1 MNRELD
7 ELLCQRYPRIF
18 RDRHAPMTDTGMCW
32 GLACNDGWYALIDTL
47 CAEIQQHVDATGIP
61 DVVASQV
68 KEKFGCLSFYVRSGD
83 IYVSAMTWFADYLS
97 GFICEECGAP
107 ALRTGTRW
115 IRTRCAKHGG
125 EDFPLANSS
134 HVEAEDELHDPEWVS
149 DDRRAAWK
157 RADAFCLPPSHT
169 RGWRHVATAL
179 EHIIKNDIRHNRLPP
194 IVIKGLDES
203 EALRYWWV
211 GGDGEGWIAAIF
223 RLADAYSTRCD
234 RETGAPSY

>member
-7 ELLCQRYPRIF
+7 KLLCERYRSLF
-18 RDRHAPMTDTGMCW
+18 RDRHAPMTDTAMCW
-32 GLACNDGWYALIDTL
+32 GFACGPGWFALIDTL

-68 KEKFGCLSFYVRSGD
+68 KEKFGCLRFYVRSAD
-83 IYVSAMTWFADYLS
+83 IYVSVMTGFAQYLS
-97 GFICEECGAP
+97 GFICEKCGAP
-107 ALRTGTRW
+107 ALLTGGTW
-115 IRTRCAKHGG
+115 IQTRCAQHGG
-125 EDFPLANSS
+125 EDFPLDDPS
-134 HVEAEDELHDPEWVS
+134 HVVAGDELDCPEWVP
-149 DDRRAAWK
+149 DDQRAAWR

-179 EHIIKNDIRHNRLPP
+179 EHTIKNDIRHNQLPP
-194 IVIKGLDES
+194 PVIKGLDES
-203 EALRYWWV
+203 EALRYGWA
-211 GGDGEGWIAAIF
+211 GGDGQGWIAATF